1 MNYEARDKLKK
12 FIATYGAAVCNTP
25 RSCEMFLLT
34 QLADYPDE
42 RKVLIEAL
50 RQGAVAK
57 LLAKEGGRSWDSLSG
72 ELVEQLRSAGGLSDD
87 EASFAINS
95 WGMALGKHP
104 DSVSIRNEPAPPP
117 PPDLDPT
124 IRSEDNLKIK
134 AFTPIVAVGGA
145 AGSALGTLMLGMVVL
160 LIVSA
165 GSDITSKLTKID
177 PRYKGVTEAQAANE
191 AITFIGVVLLVGAAA
206 ASGGLGGGLGWLVG
220 RGTTRPWVGFWS
232 TFSAGFL
239 ASAVATRLCPC
250 FGTVL
255 VAFLA
260 TFGAALSSAYG
271 MGSR

>member
-57 LLAKEGGRSWDSLSG
+57 LIAKEGGRSWDSLSG

-124 IRSEDNLKIK
+124 MQADARTKLT
-134 AFTPIVAVGGA
+134 AFLPIVAGGGA
-145 AGSALGTLMLGMVVL
+145 LGSAIGAGAIGLVLLLFVSVFSDMEAKLAKSKTKSGSVQSAELGAVAYILVSTAICFAGGGVGSALGWV
-160 LIVSA
+160 
-165 GSDITSKLTKID
+165 
-177 PRYKGVTEAQAANE
+177 
-191 AITFIGVVLLVGAAA
+191 IGK
-206 ASGGLGGGLGWLVG
+206 
-220 RGTTRPWVGFWS
+220 GTTNPWGGAKACFWS
-232 TFSAGFL
+232 GL
-239 ASAVATRLCPC
+239 IASAIAARVCFLVPATAAIP
-250 FGTVL
+250 
-255 VAFLA
+255 AALA
-260 TFGAALSSAYG
+260 TFGAALSSAHG
-271 MGSR
+271 LGRR